1 MWNESQRSRI
11 QAVEMSFL
19 RGACGIGRMDGES
32 NERVYGRFGMSSKGE
47 GMKCGVVELVKRN
60 TLRWFG
66 HIERM
71 DESVMTKRLYKSSIE
86 GVGVR
91 GRPPVKWEDRVQ
103 EYVRER
109 GVNGMRG
116 LEQARKECKDRNRW
130 RLFCRGHPLEGVPRN
145 RRQR

>member
-1 MWNESQRSRI
+1 
-11 QAVEMSFL
+11 
-19 RGACGIGRMDGES
+19 
-32 NERVYGRFGMSSKGE
+32 
-47 GMKCGVVELVKRN
+47 MKCGVVELVKRN

-91 GRPPVKWEDRVQ
+91 GRPPVKWQDRVQ

-130 RLFCRGHPLEGVPRN
+130 RLFCRGHPLEGVPTN